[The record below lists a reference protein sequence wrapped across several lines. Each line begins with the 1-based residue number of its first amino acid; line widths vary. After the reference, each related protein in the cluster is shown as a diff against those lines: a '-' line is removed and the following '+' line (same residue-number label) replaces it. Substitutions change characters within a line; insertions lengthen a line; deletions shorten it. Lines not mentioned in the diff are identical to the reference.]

1 MTLVYQ
7 LLLLFSAN
15 MMIRSDA
22 AVVFNG
28 AIGHITDEQISS
40 YLSRNPNNLML
51 FLYERFAYKHL
62 GEATIWVLQFLNLVY
77 VHLSGWGFYKSAQR
91 FWNQTIADRVFFTYY
106 LLIGMTPKFMAM
118 YTDVLILP
126 FLAVQSYLIL
136 SLLDEKRSLGIK
148 WPSLVL
154 GIVTGVGLAFRP
166 TILIPCLAFALVF
179 LVGKQ
184 WKQTFIVLG
193 LMVLTLG
200 GSSGLTALYQ
210 AKQTEVVIKTDPG
223 LAKNWLTFVN
233 LGLTYSGTD
242 QKDMKD
248 GLKQYLPEDQRDNYN
263 SGLFNNQNQIQEIK
277 RRLREYSLDTFLAH
291 SLHKQFLTT
300 GQGNLNW
307 IYKSASREKSSYL
320 SPLASKTES
329 NPLAQLI
336 RDYLIYTDQPK
347 FQYYD
352 YLIQF
357 VWVGVSLGLVF
368 YFWKPQDQMDKHW
381 LALSLFG
388 GLLFLQI
395 FEGGKSRYLI
405 QFLPQIL
412 YLSALGWS
420 NRPSLKS
427 VKLPK

>member
-1 MTLVYQ
+1 
-7 LLLLFSAN
+7 

-28 AIGHITDEQISS
+28 AIGSITDQQISS

-62 GEATIWVLQFLNLVY
+62 GGAAVWFLQFLNIAY

-106 LLIGMTPKFMAM
+106 LLIGLTPKFMAM
-118 YTDVLILP
+118 YTDILILP
-126 FLAVQSYLIL
+126 CLAVQTYLIL
-136 SLLDEKRSLGIK
+136 RLLEEEQSPAII
-148 WPSLVL
+148 WPSLLL
-154 GIVTGVGLAFRP
+154 GTITGVGLTFRP
-166 TILIPCLAFALVF
+166 TVIIPYLAFILVHF
-179 LVGKQ
+179 TGKQ
-184 WKQTFIVLG
+184 WKRTFVLVG
-193 LMVLTLG
+193 LMSLGLG
-200 GSSGLTALYQ
+200 GSYSLAAFYKTN
-210 AKQTEVVIKTDPG
+210 QTEVIIKTDSG

-248 GLKQYLPEDQRDNYN
+248 GLSQYLPEEQRDKYN
-263 SGLFNNQNQIQEIK
+263 SGLFKNQYQIQEIM
-277 RRLREYSLDTFLAH
+277 RRLGEYSPYTFIGH
-291 SLHKQFLTT
+291 SLYKQFLTT

-307 IYKSASREKSSYL
+307 IYKSASHEKSSYL
-320 SPLASKTES
+320 SPLANEFE
-329 NPLAQLI
+329 NVPLTQFI

-347 FQYYD
+347 YQYYD
-352 YLIQF
+352 YFIQF

-368 YFWKPQDQMDKHW
+368 YFWKPQDQMDKRW

-395 FEGGKSRYLI
+395 FESGKSRYLI
-405 QFLPQIL
+405 QFLPYIL
-412 YLSALGWS
+412 FLSALGWS
-420 NRPSLKS
+420 NRPYLKS
-427 VKLPK
+427 VMFRK